1 MTRRPK
7 HPIFSRRTLL
17 AGTPALLL
25 ASRAGGVGAQS
36 DSAVFPE
43 FPPLASLPEIPE
55 RAEGPLKVMA
65 TTGIIGDM
73 VSQIGGSRLDAQTIL
88 PANADP
94 HEFEPAP
101 QDIAKVSGAAVIF
114 VHGLELDSWSEAII
128 ENSDGGFTV
137 VTVTDGIEAVER
149 NGGEEHEHE
158 HEGDDHDHHL
168 DPHVWF
174 DPAKAAQMAANIAAG
189 LTAADPEGT
198 DAYAARLAAYQQ
210 QLSELDQQIAERVAL
225 IPEEN
230 RKIITN
236 HEALGYYA
244 DRYGLV
250 IVGTVIPGL
259 SAGSEPSAKEIA
271 DLLETIEREGVKAIF
286 AENTVS
292 SGLAEELA
300 AQAGINVV
308 DTLYTDSLGEPSSGA
323 ETYIGLM
330 QFDTRAIVEALMV
343 E

>member
-17 AGTPALLL
+17 AGAPALLL
-25 ASRAGGVGAQS
+25 ASRASFVSAQS
-36 DSAVFPE
+36 DSAAFPE

-55 RAEGPLKVMA
+55 RADGPLKVMA

-73 VSQIGGSRLDAQTIL
+73 VAQIGGPRLDAQTIL

-114 VHGLELDSWSEAII
+114 VHGLGLDSWSEAII
-128 ENSDGGFTV
+128 ENADGDFAV

-149 NGGEEHEHE
+149 TGNGGHEQ
-158 HEGDDHDHHL
+158 EGDDQAHDHQL

-174 DPAKAAQMAANIAAG
+174 DPTKAAQMAANIAAG
-189 LTAADPEGT
+189 LTAADPDGT
-198 DAYAARLAAYQQ
+198 DSYAARLAAYQQ
-210 QLSELDQQIAERVAL
+210 QLTELDQQIAERVAL

-230 RKIITN
+230 RKIVTN

-250 IVGTVIPGL
+250 IVGTVIPGI

-271 DLLETIEREGVKAIF
+271 ELLEIIEREGVKAIF
-286 AENTVS
+286 AENTS
-292 SGLAEELA
+292 SPGLAEELA
-300 AQAGINVV
+300 TQAGISVV
-308 DTLYTDSLGEPSSGA
+308 DTLYTDSLGEPGSGA

-330 QFDTRAIVEALMV
+330 QFDTRAIVEALTV
-343 E
+343 G